1 MTNIESFTNYLRY
14 ERQYSVHT
22 ISSYVKDID
31 QYAQYLITH
40 LELTDMSLATHLHV
54 RSWVV
59 YLMNN
64 GYAPKSVN
72 RKLSSIK
79 TYYKYQKKIGELLI
93 NPAAKINGPKLS
105 KRLPTVVRKDD
116 IDRGLAALEEQ
127 DTFEAKRDLMLINL
141 LYQTGIRRSELINLK
156 DTDVNVSR
164 KSIKVLGKGNKERLI
179 PISIDL
185 SKMIERYISLRNA
198 EFDNCDHYLLVTD
211 RGKKMYPKFV
221 YGKVKRWLSGVST
234 VEKRS
239 PHILRHSFATH
250 LADNGAELNAIKEL
264 LGHASLAATQ
274 IYTHNS
280 IERLKDVYSKAH
292 PRAAKKR

>member
-1 MTNIESFTNYLRY
+1 MTDSESFANYLKY
-14 ERQYSVHT
+14 ERQYSDHT
-22 ISSYVKDID
+22 ITSYVKDID
-31 QYAQYLITH
+31 QYGLYLISH
-40 LELTDMSLATHLHV
+40 LDLDDIQTATHLHV

-59 YLMNN
+59 HLMNN
-64 GYAPKSVN
+64 NYAPKSVN

-79 TYYKYQKKIGELLI
+79 TFYKYQKKVGKMKV
-93 NPAAKINGPKLS
+93 NPAAKIQGPKLS
-105 KRLPTVVRKDD
+105 KRLPTVVRKAD
-116 IDRGLAALEEQ
+116 IDRGLTLLEEE
-127 DTFEAKRDLMLINL
+127 DSFASYRDLTMINL
-141 LYQTGIRRSELINLK
+141 LYQTGIRRAELINLK
-156 DTDVNVSR
+156 DNDVNVAR
-164 KSIKVLGKGNKERLI
+164 KTIKVLGKGNKERLI
-179 PISIDL
+179 PISSELSDL
-185 SKMIERYISLRNA
+185 IKSYISMRDKELDKC
-198 EFDNCDHYLLVTD
+198 ESYLLVTD
-211 RGKKMYPKFV
+211 KGRKMYPKFV

-239 PHILRHSFATH
+239 PHVLRHSFATH

>member
-1 MTNIESFTNYLRY
+1 MTNIESFANYLKY
-14 ERQYSVHT
+14 ERQYSDHT
-22 ISSYVKDID
+22 ITSYVKDID
-31 QYAQYLITH
+31 QYTQYLITH
-40 LELTDMSLATHLHV
+40 LDLTDIGLANHLHV

-59 YLMNN
+59 HLMDND
-64 GYAPKSVN
+64 YAAKSVN

-79 TYYKYQKKIGELLI
+79 TFYKYQKKIGQLLT

-116 IDRGLAALEEQ
+116 IDRGLAVLEEQ
-127 DTFEAKRDLMLINL
+127 NTFEAQRDLMLINL
-141 LYQTGIRRSELINLK
+141 LYQTGIRRAELINLK

-179 PISIDL
+179 PISVDL
-185 SKMIERYISLRNA
+185 SNMIEGYIALRDA
-198 EFDNCDHYLLVTD
+198 EFDNCDEFLIVTD

-221 YGKVKRWLSGVST
+221 YGKVKRWISGVST

-264 LGHASLAATQ
+264 LGHSSLAATQ

-280 IERLKDVYSKAH
+280 IERLKDVYNKAH

>member
-1 MTNIESFTNYLRY
+1 MTNIESFAKYLKY
-14 ERQYSVHT
+14 ERQYSDHT
-22 ISSYVKDID
+22 VTSYLKDID

-40 LELTDMSLATHLHV
+40 LDLTEVLLATHLHV

-59 YLMNN
+59 YLMNQD
-64 GYAPKSVN
+64 YAPKSVN
-72 RKLSSIK
+72 RKLSAIK
-79 TYYKYQKKIGELLI
+79 TFYKFQKKIGETTI

-116 IDRGLAALEEQ
+116 IDRGLAALGEQ
-127 DTFEAKRDLMLINL
+127 DKFEAQRDLMMINL
-141 LYQTGIRRSELINLK
+141 LYQTGVRRAELINLK
-156 DTDVNVSR
+156 DTDVNTVR
-164 KSIKVLGKGNKERLI
+164 KSIKVLGKGNKERLV
-179 PISIDL
+179 PISAELSDMIDN
-185 SKMIERYISLRNA
+185 YIKCRDTT
-198 EFDNCDHYLLVTD
+198 FDQCDEYLLVTD

-221 YGKVKRWLSGVST
+221 YNRVKRWISGVST

-264 LGHASLAATQ
+264 LGHSSLAATQ

-280 IERLKDVYSKAH
+280 IERLRDVYSKAH
-292 PRAAKKR
+292 PRASKKR